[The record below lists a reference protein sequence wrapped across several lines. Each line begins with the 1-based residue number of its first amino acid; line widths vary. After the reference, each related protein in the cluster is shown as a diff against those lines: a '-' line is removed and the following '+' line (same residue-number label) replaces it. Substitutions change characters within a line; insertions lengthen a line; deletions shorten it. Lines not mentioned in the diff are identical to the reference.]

1 MEGEMYTFV
10 MVWISVLACLCYS
23 HTITKFFPKGTI
35 RFLTIFP
42 VLCLFIYLPL
52 CLTSINLGCN
62 STFFIS
68 WLTNFK
74 LLLFAFSTGPLHSDP
89 PLSLTRFILLACL
102 PIKIKQPNQEVLKNG
117 PNQKSENYPFLEIA
131 KNGQN
136 NDLNGESK
144 GYHVQ
149 DLPKKGHKSLSNYA
163 IKFLLFAALIKV
175 YDYRESI
182 HPTLLWLLYCFHI
195 YFVLEL
201 LLAMFAAIARSLMSL
216 ELEPQFDDPY
226 LATSLQD
233 FWGKRWNL
241 MVSNILRPTVF
252 VPVHHV
258 SKILIGKKL
267 AALPAVIAT
276 FFVSGLMHELIFY
289 SYQRRKTNWQAMC
302 FFMLHGVALALEI
315 GIKKMV
321 NGRFRLPRTVS
332 RPLTLTFVI
341 VTSFWLFFPPFLRG
355 NIAEV
360 KSCKETLAFIE
371 FVKHGRL
378 VSPSD
383 LTCPYL

>member
-1 MEGEMYTFV
+1 MEGELNTFV
-10 MVWISVLACLCYS
+10 MVWTSVLACLCYS
-23 HTITKFFPKGTI
+23 HTITKVFPKGTL

-52 CLTSINLGCN
+52 CLNSINLGCN

-74 LLLFAFSTGPLHSDP
+74 LLLFAFSTGPLYSDP

-102 PIKIKQPNQEVLKNG
+102 PIKIKHPNQESKNQ
-117 PNQKSENYPFLEIA
+117 PNKKSENYPFLEIA
-131 KNGQN
+131 KNGQKY
-136 NDLNGESK
+136 DLNGESK
-144 GYHVQ
+144 EYHVQ
-149 DLPKKGHKSLSNYA
+149 ELPKKGHKSLSNYA
-163 IKFLLFAALIKV
+163 IKFLLFSALIKI
-175 YDYRESI
+175 YDYKDSL
-182 HPTLLWLLYCFHI
+182 HPYVLWLLYCFHI

-201 LLAMFAAIARSLMSL
+201 LLATFAAIARSLMSL

-252 VPVHHV
+252 VPVHNI
-258 SKILIGKKL
+258 STILIGKKL

-289 SYQRRKTNWQAMC
+289 SYQRQKTNWQAMG
-302 FFMLHGVALALEI
+302 FFMLHGVALAVEI

-321 NGRFRLPRTVS
+321 NGKFRVPRMLS

-360 KSCKETLAFIE
+360 KSCKETLAFVE

-378 VSPSD
+378 VGPDEFS
-383 LTCPYL
+383 CPFL

>member
-1 MEGEMYTFV
+1 MEGELTNFV
-10 MVWISVLACLCYS
+10 MVWASVLACLCYC
-23 HTITKFFPKGTI
+23 HTIAKFFPKGTI

-42 VLCLFIYLPL
+42 VFCLFIYLPL
-52 CLTSINLGCN
+52 YLNTINLGCT

-74 LLLFAFSTGPLHSDP
+74 LLLFAFSTGPLYSHP
-89 PLSLTRFILLACL
+89 PIPLTRFILLACL
-102 PIKIKQPNQEVLKNG
+102 PIKIKHPNQDSKKDINK
-117 PNQKSENYPFLEIA
+117 KSEKYPYLDIA
-131 KNGQN
+131 KNGQKY
-136 NDLNGESK
+136 DLNGES
-144 GYHVQ
+144 
-149 DLPKKGHKSLSNYA
+149 KKGHKSLSNYA
-163 IKFLLFAALIKV
+163 IKLLLFSILIKI
-175 YDYRESI
+175 YDYKDNL
-182 HPTLLWLLYCFHI
+182 HPKVLWLLYCFHI

-258 SKILIGKKL
+258 STILIGKKL

-289 SYQRRKTNWQAMC
+289 SFQRQKTNWQAMC
-302 FFMLHGVALALEI
+302 FFMLHGFALALEI
-315 GIKKMV
+315 GTKKMV
-321 NGRFRLPRTVS
+321 NGKFRLPEKIS

-355 NIAEV
+355 SIAEV
-360 KSCKETLAFIE
+360 KSCEESLAFIE

-378 VSPSD
+378 MSPSD
-383 LTCPYL
+383 FTCPFL